1 MLQEAFNK
9 AFAWQQQVQCDPQP
23 DAPGAEAQ
31 HSAEPEHECSGQP
44 ALAAGSLQH
53 FQLDP
58 ASSSMPSQAAVSDN
72 GSPVVTNIAA
82 SCLAGKED
90 AHGVHES
97 QPYGHVQQQQ
107 QQPSTAT
114 CHADSVHS
122 TSKQAECVQRQI
134 TPGQQDIGRAA
145 VAVVDSVP
153 GRQQRAS
160 VQEVME
166 QHEQQKVPPAAAG
179 RGQAG
184 EQEG

>member
-44 ALAAGSLQH
+44 PLAAGSLQH
-53 FQLDP
+53 SQQDP
-58 ASSSMPSQAAVSDN
+58 VSSSLPSQAAGSDN
-72 GSPVVTNIAA
+72 GLPVVTNIAA
-82 SCLAGKED
+82 SCLTGEED
-90 AHGVHES
+90 VHGVHES
-97 QPYGHVQQQQ
+97 RPHGQQ

-114 CHADSVHS
+114 CHADSVHV
-122 TSKQAECVQRQI
+122 TSEQAECAQRQI

-145 VAVVDSVP
+145 VAVLNSVP

-160 VQEVME
+160 AQEVME